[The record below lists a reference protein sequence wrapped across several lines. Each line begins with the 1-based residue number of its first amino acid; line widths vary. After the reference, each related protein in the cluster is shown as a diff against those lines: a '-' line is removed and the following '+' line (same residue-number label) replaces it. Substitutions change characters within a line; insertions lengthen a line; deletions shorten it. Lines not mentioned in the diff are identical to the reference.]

1 MNKKKLLIIEDEI
14 ALAEILQKQFEEA
27 DFIVSIAFDGY
38 IGKQM
43 IESNPFDLIIL
54 DLNLPLI
61 SGFDLCKDIR
71 KSKNTVPVIMLTAL
85 ATLENK
91 LNGFSAGADDYLT
104 KPFEFKELLARVNVL
119 LKRAIT
125 QSIEKELVISDL
137 VIDPTNKTAF
147 RAGKKIELTS
157 REYMLL
163 EYFVKNKGR
172 LLTRDEIIKDV
183 WDIDFDPGTNVL
195 DVYINYL
202 RKKID
207 RDFEPKLIHTKF
219 GFGFYCDEK
228 GI

>member
-27 DFIVSIAFDGY
+27 DFRVNIAFDGY
-38 IGKQM
+38 IGKKM
-43 IESNPFDLIIL
+43 VESTPYDLIIL

-61 SGFDLCKDIR
+61 SGFDLCVDIR
-71 KSKNTVPVIMLTAL
+71 KSKNSVPVIMLTAL

-91 LNGFSAGADDYLT
+91 LNGFNAGADDYLT
-104 KPFEFKELLARVNVL
+104 KPFEFKELLARVNAL
-119 LKRAIT
+119 LKRSIT
-125 QSIEKELVISDL
+125 KSGEKELIISDL
-137 VIDPTNKTAF
+137 VIDPSRKTAI

-163 EYFVKNKGR
+163 EYFVKNKGK